1 MYEIR
6 IKTETREEANEIIK
20 VIDREESEGSLLDFT
35 FITYSPVNIAD
46 ACCEAGAD

>member
-6 IKTETREEANEIIK
+6 IKTEILEEANGIIK
-20 VIDREESEGSLLDFT
+20 VIDEHEQAGEFEFDFSLFA
-35 FITYSPVNIAD
+35 PVNISD